1 MSGLAKC
8 VWIAELEVVER
19 LAASIGFEVFEAD
32 VLRLAGLHALNPEA
46 TTQAIPVQVHTL
58 RVPILQRH
66 DATACDTKGGAKG
79 S

>member
-32 VLRLAGLHALNPEA
+32 VLRLAGLHVLNPEA
-46 TTQAIPVQVHTL
+46 TTQAIPVQVHTIIIGMSVRRL
-58 RVPILQRH
+58 
-66 DATACDTKGGAKG
+66 CDTLVER
-79 S
+79 